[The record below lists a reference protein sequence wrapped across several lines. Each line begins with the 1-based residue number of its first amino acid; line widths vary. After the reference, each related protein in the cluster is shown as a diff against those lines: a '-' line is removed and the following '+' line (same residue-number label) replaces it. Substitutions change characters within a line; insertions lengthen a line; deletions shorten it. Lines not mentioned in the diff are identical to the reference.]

1 MAWSSYFRKQSIA
14 FKFFSA
20 KTSMNDNEAEDLRQN
35 RSRQQDPTESN
46 TEDDQ
51 ETDDDFK
58 TAHSMASE
66 DIPEFIRPNTEQAS
80 SQQDEEDI
88 SEEVAKVAIVEDDNS
103 HEILNPHQLIEYLMS
118 SVSVENPT
126 LGFVGYPNVG
136 KSSTLNAILGSKKF
150 GVSATPGKTKHF
162 QTFALENCLLCDCPG
177 LVFPS
182 LVDTKAEMIL
192 AGVLP
197 IDQLRDAEGPMDL
210 VAERIPTVLLRR
222 MYGLPQVAPSID
234 VAAPEEGEY
243 MTGMEFA
250 KKYAMV
256 RGFTSNTKSGPDSS
270 RAARLL
276 LKDYVH
282 VRTQ

>member
-1 MAWSSYFRKQSIA
+1 M
-14 FKFFSA
+14 
-20 KTSMNDNEAEDLRQN
+20 TELLRQVN
-35 RSRQQDPTESN
+35 D
-46 TEDDQ
+46 EDHIKD
-51 ETDDDFK
+51 
-58 TAHSMASE
+58 TARVS
-66 DIPEFIRPNTEQAS
+66 I
-80 SQQDEEDI
+80 EEEGDW
-88 SEEVAKVAIVEDDNS
+88 
-103 HEILNPHQLIEYLMS
+103 HEILNPHQLIEYLMN
-118 SVSVENPT
+118 SVSVKDPT

-150 GVSATPGKTKHF
+150 GVSTTPGKTKHF
-162 QTFALENCLLCDCPG
+162 QTFSLENCLLCDCPG

-210 VAERIPTVLLRR
+210 VVERVPTVILRR
-222 MYGLPQVAPSID
+222 IYGLPQASPSID
-234 VAAPEEGEY
+234 IAAPQEGEY
-243 MTGMEFA
+243 MTGMELA
-250 KKYAMV
+250 KKYAVV

-282 VRTQ
+282 VSIPAF